1 MKLPLRGFFL
11 LLGSL
16 SSSVFGIDSISDG
29 LSLNGASHMGRFKT
43 RHLLK
48 NTSAHFFGARFK
60 IQPELEG
67 ETGFRRLR
75 QEYLMT
81 NC

>member
-1 MKLPLRGFFL
+1 M

-48 NTSAHFFGARFK
+48 TN
-60 IQPELEG
+60 QPISLDPG
-67 ETGFRRLR
+67 LKFSLNLKAKQGSVVSDK
-75 QEYLMT
+75 
-81 NC
+81 NI